1 MSKLTSV
8 TSLTVAFAFSISAA
22 NDGPLAPRTPRHT
35 STSVNIRINVTMVL
49 VPVAVMDTYGRSVSG
64 LGPENFRIFDG
75 ARQVPIVS
83 FGLQDRPITV
93 GLIFDCSR
101 SMQEKFLIAREAPS
115 ALFQQLNPDDES
127 FLITVADKAL
137 LKQPLTS
144 RFDELQNSLL
154 FTHPNGMTSLL
165 DGIYMGLQELRKAHN
180 PRKALVVVSD
190 GGDNNSRYTLGQLQ
204 KVAVEADTQIFAAG
218 LYDKP
223 RTEEE
228 ADGPVLMSQLCQRTG
243 GSNFIITDLSML
255 RDAMGKIGV
264 TLHNQ
269 YLLGYYPPDDG
280 IAGKY
285 RKINV
290 RLVLP
295 AGVPALHVSARA
307 SYYVPER

>member
-1 MSKLTSV
+1 
-8 TSLTVAFAFSISAA
+8 
-22 NDGPLAPRTPRHT
+22 
-35 STSVNIRINVTMVL
+35 MVL

-75 ARQVPIVS
+75 ASQVPIVS

-243 GSNFIITDLSML
+243 GSNFIITDLSKL